1 MAGGSQLAANVMTN
15 ADAASSITR
24 AEVEDFLYEEA
35 ALLDAWRLD
44 DWLALLTEDA
54 VYRVPSNDQPNA
66 DPSNTLFIVADD
78 VHRIRARVARLKK
91 KDAHAEDPRSR
102 TRRLLTN
109 VRIVE
114 REGNVLKVEANF
126 SVTRFRRND
135 GIRTYIGHY
144 RYELH
149 VQDGRL
155 KIAKREAIIDS
166 MELGGLGSVSFI
178 L

>member
-1 MAGGSQLAANVMTN
+1 MAN
-15 ADAASSITR
+15 DAAVTQITR
-24 AEVEDFLYEEA
+24 QQVEDFLYDEA

-44 DWLALLTEDA
+44 DWLALMTDDA
-54 VYRVPSNDQPNA
+54 VYRVPSNDSPDA
-66 DPSNTLFIVADD
+66 DPRNTLFIVADD
-78 VHRIRARVARLKK
+78 INRIRARVVRLKK

-109 VRIVE
+109 VRIISRSGAALE
-114 REGNVLKVEANF
+114 VEANF

-144 RYELH
+144 RYELR
-149 VQDGRL
+149 VEGARL
-155 KIAKREAIIDS
+155 KIAKRVAVIDS
-166 MELGGLGSVSFI
+166 MELGGLGSISFI

>member
-1 MAGGSQLAANVMTN
+1 MSRIEMTSVTTN
-15 ADAASSITR
+15 STTR
-24 AEVEDFLYEEA
+24 AEVEDFLYHEA

-44 DWLALLTEDA
+44 DWLALLTDDA
-54 VYRVPSNDQPNA
+54 VYRVPSNDRPDA
-66 DPSNTLFIVADD
+66 DPKDTLFIVADD

-102 TRRLLTN
+102 TRRLITN
-109 VRIVE
+109 VRILE
-114 REGNVLKVEANF
+114 RNGAALQVAANF

-144 RYELH
+144 RYELRAE
-149 VQDGRL
+149 DGRL
-155 KIAKREAIIDS
+155 KIAKREAVIDS
-166 MELGGLGSVSFI
+166 MELGGLGSISFI